1 MITLNNIT
9 FSYDLQTQ
17 VLENFHLNIKP
28 GEIVAIQGKS
38 GQGKSTILR
47 IIAGLEQPISGEV
60 LIDGENVS
68 NIPTNK
74 RRVGFVF
81 QNHALFPHLTIRKN
95 IEYGLYAFSKQEKTD
110 LVNEISEKVEIKD
123 LLERYPHEISGGQ
136 KQRVAIA
143 RSLVLKPSVLLLDE
157 PFTALDQELKD
168 AIRKDIKKILE
179 MFEITTL
186 LVTHDIEDAKAL
198 NARVINL

>member
-9 FSYDLQTQ
+9 FSYDQNTE
-17 VLENFHLNIKP
+17 VLKDFHLNVNP
-28 GEIVAIQGKS
+28 GEIVAIQGRS

-47 IIAGLEQPISGEV
+47 IIAGLEKPISGDV
-60 LIDGENVS
+60 VIDGVTVNHV
-68 NIPTNK
+68 PTNK
-74 RRVGFVF
+74 RKVGFVF
-81 QNHALFPHLTIRKN
+81 QNHALFPHLTVRKN
-95 IEYGLYAFSKQEKTD
+95 IEYGLYKYKKEERNRFIEDIAS
-110 LVNEISEKVEIKD
+110 KVEIKE
-123 LLERYPHEISGGQ
+123 LLDRYPHEISGGQ

-168 AIRKDIKKILE
+168 NIRQDIKQILTL
-179 MFEITTL
+179 FQITTI
-186 LVTHDIEDAKAL
+186 LVTHDMEDAKAL